1 MTTLDQQLALATPL
15 ATQVASSL
23 EGPVD
28 NSDIKAEEGALFKL
42 GLLQGDGEGW
52 LDVDDAGPNVGAA
65 ETLGD
70 ADGDVARRPS
80 QRLGRQS

>member
-1 MTTLDQQLALATPL
+1 M
-15 ATQVASSL
+15 ASSL

-28 NSDIKAEEGALFKL
+28 SSDIKAEEGALFKL
-42 GLLQGDGEGW
+42 GLLEGDDEGSFE
-52 LDVDDAGPNVGAA
+52 VDDAGPNVGAA

-80 QRLGRQS
+80 